1 MTPAA
6 SPWILLFVALLAANL
21 PFFIERIFFVLAP
34 RSGRKA
40 FIWRLLELVVLY
52 FLVGGVA
59 YLLERN
65 LGEVARQHWEF
76 YAVTASLF
84 LVFAFPGFIYKYL
97 WHGHG

>member
-6 SPWILLFVALLAANL
+6 SPWILLLVALLAANL
-21 PFFIERIFFVLAP
+21 PFFAERIFFVLAP
-34 RSGRKA
+34 ASGRKA
-40 FIWRLLELVVLY
+40 FAWRLLELVVLY
-52 FLVGGVA
+52 FVVGAVA
-59 YLLERN
+59 YLLQKN
-65 LGEVARQHWEF
+65 LGEVAPQHWEF

>member
-6 SPWILLFVALLAANL
+6 SSWILLVVAFLAANL
-21 PFFIERIFFVLAP
+21 PFFVERIFFLLPP

-59 YLLERN
+59 YLLEKN
-65 LGEVARQHWEF
+65 LGEVAPQHWEF

-97 WHGHG
+97 WHGRA